1 MRRKN
6 GEGETFLYRYQ
17 PNKEEMDSGPGIV
30 EGCGDDGLGEL
41 LEADAPVAV
50 GVGLLDHAGEL
61 GGGEGVAELGH
72 GVDELGGG
80 DVPVAVAVEHL
91 EQPEELLLG
100 VGGLGRQEL
109 RGDEDHELGELDE
122 AVGVGV
128 GPLDEGIQL
137 VGARLEAQGAEE
149 GTQLELG
156 ELPSLFR
163 SKARKISRSSA
174 SCSSSNCTGS
184 SPAPPSPPPLISV
197 SAFFSSRS
205 SRSILIDVRVNP
217 KQIRSMCRQVRIFG
231 EDVLPR
237 SDL

>member
-1 MRRKN
+1 MAKERPFYF
-6 GEGETFLYRYQ
+6 GTYETR
-17 PNKEEMDSGPGIV
+17 EEMDSGPGIV
-30 EGCGDDGLGEL
+30 EGCGGDGLGEL

-50 GVGLLDHAGEL
+50 GVGLLDHAGKL

-72 GVDELGGG
+72 GVDELCGG

-100 VGGLGRQEL
+100 VGGLGRHEL

-122 AVGVGV
+122 AVSVGV

-149 GTQLELG
+149 GAQLELG
-156 ELPSLFR
+156 EAAVVVSVEGAEDLPELCQLLVVQPHRILAGAAVTAAAHLSL
-163 SKARKISRSSA
+163 
-174 SCSSSNCTGS
+174 
-184 SPAPPSPPPLISV
+184 L
-197 SAFFSSRS
+197 FFSSRS
-205 SRSILIDVRVNP
+205 SRSIMIDDRVNP
-217 KQIRSMCRQVRIFG
+217 KQIGSMCRQDRIFG
-231 EDVLPR
+231 EDLLPR